1 MLLPFFKIVVSKLKP
16 KQINLQRENLVY
28 TFIIFT
34 QYVECILINELSKR
48 TGITFHTIRYCENSG
63 LINGKRIEH
72 VRTNYAFHYYKG
84 MIEKLELTRD
94 GKSIGFAI
102 SEISQLID
110 AWRNHKIIIGKKIAV
125 FDDKLLA
132 IDERIKLLK
141 GIKNLISWFKRYVAS
156 DACCKVNK

>member
-94 GKSIGFAI
+94 AKSIGFTI
-102 SEISQLID
+102 SEIKQLID
-110 AWRNHKIIIGKKIAV
+110 AWYNNKITIDKKLAV
-125 FDDKLLA
+125 LDQKLLA
-132 IDERIKLLK
+132 IDERIRQLK
-141 GIKNLISWFKRYVAS
+141 EMKKLISRFKRDIAS
-156 DACCKVNK
+156 DSC